1 MISKQ
6 RTKYANWYNIIILF
20 LAELLAQS
28 KHDIHTCITIALK
41 YNLWCIINCGNDCSR
56 PTSWRAARLIFI
68 CKSGFRGYRQYRTP
82 IYRDF
87 FFPFLFWCEWS
98 WLLYRSGCCCCCCC
112 SFFLLLQLELLSLQS
127 RSLKNQPRSIYMW
140 RVVYGCCC
148 CCCLFSSFLS
158 VVFFLL
164 TYSHRV
170 SIWWLPCFMTWLVLF
185 RPVLPCFALLCL
197 ALLSISRLQLN
208 AFIYF
213 LLMCVFASSESIAP
227 HMRVCWLACS
237 FVRVVRSFARIK
249 KCKIQS
255 EHTRNMN
262 VRSG

>member
-127 RSLKNQPRSIYMW
+127 RSLKNQPRSIY
-140 RVVYGCCC
+140 VAGCIW
-148 CCCLFSSFLS
+148 LLLLLLSF
-158 VVFFLL
+158 FFISFGCIFLTHIFTQSIDMMATLL
-164 TYSHRV
+164 YDLTCFV
-170 SIWWLPCFMTWLVLF
+170 S
-185 RPVLPCFALLCL
+185 ACL
-197 ALLSISRLQLN
+197 ALLW
-208 AFIYF
+208 
-213 LLMCVFASSESIAP
+213 FALP
-227 HMRVCWLACS
+227 CLA
-237 FVRVVRSFARIK
+237 
-249 KCKIQS
+249 
-255 EHTRNMN
+255 
-262 VRSG
+262 